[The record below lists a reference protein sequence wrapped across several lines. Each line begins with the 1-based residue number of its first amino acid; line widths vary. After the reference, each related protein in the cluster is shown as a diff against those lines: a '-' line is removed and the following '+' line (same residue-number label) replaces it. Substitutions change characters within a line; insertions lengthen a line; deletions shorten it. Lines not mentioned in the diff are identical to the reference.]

1 MPSHV
6 VACSLCDWDRH
17 YMFDALLTS
26 SRHETTGLDFL
37 IRMQMWASSG
47 SLRCIRV
54 QLIGTRHAVLPP
66 LLDDA
71 LRGVRGWAHFSPS
84 TSLGRVAR
92 FLTSTVIL
100 MTGLTLNFI
109 TGMLGGAQR

>member
-1 MPSHV
+1 
-6 VACSLCDWDRH
+6 
-17 YMFDALLTS
+17 MFDALLTS
-26 SRHETTGLDFL
+26 SRHETTGLDLL

-47 SLRCIRV
+47 PFRRIRM
-54 QLIGTRHAVLPP
+54 QLIGSRHAVLPP

-71 LRGVRGWAHFSPS
+71 LRGVRGWGHFSPS

-92 FLTSTVIL
+92 FLTSTVTL
-100 MTGLTLNFI
+100 MTGLALNFF